1 MSLHRQRKTPK
12 TPKNTLLRI
21 KTICIDYKSE
31 ILWKARILIY
41 WTLMTHCAYLKLNK
55 KYIYQ
60 NFRLPFCNCMPHCA
74 IFPEKRERSWPGN
87 GNGKEEMRNESALRT
102 RAFFGLKLQRLSR
115 RSRRSLVFFCFL
127 YLLLSWKFQFNQ
139 LQLAGRAIKSM
150 SDKHRRMQIN

>member
-60 NFRLPFCNCMPHCA
+60 NFRLPFCNCMPPLCDFSRKTRA
-74 IFPEKRERSWPGN
+74 ELARKWKWER
-87 GNGKEEMRNESALRT
+87 RNEKWECAKDTRFLRSQITAALSPIE
-102 RAFFGLKLQRLSR
+102 ALSCFF
-115 RSRRSLVFFCFL
+115 
-127 YLLLSWKFQFNQ
+127 LLSLSPALLEISVQSTSI
-139 LQLAGRAIKSM
+139 GRTG
-150 SDKHRRMQIN
+150 N